1 MQITHFSVKEFLDVA
16 TSSRFIVS
24 CKMPI
29 NLEHV
34 DVISPSRD
42 EVQNAVKASVP
53 CRPASIPH
61 MKPPVSHHR
70 G

>member
-16 TSSRFIVS
+16 TSSRFIV
-24 CKMPI
+24 PI